1 MAADLVGGQ
10 ALVEGVMVRR
20 GDRWGAA
27 ARRADGSIATT
38 LQTARLALPRTRRVP
53 VLRGVGAL
61 IDSVRIGL
69 SAMEWSRRESAE
81 SGTSTAP
88 TARER
93 AVVGLVVTG
102 VVSVFLFVPVVAA
115 AAAAPLIGRGVAASV
130 AEGLVRLAL
139 FVGYLWLLSGLPGI
153 RRTLEYHGAE
163 HMVIA
168 AYEHGAMPTI
178 DQARC
183 HSPRHPRCGTDF
195 FLLIFAVSIVV
206 FAAVGALPAVWL
218 LISRVALA
226 PVTVGISYEILRI
239 GGGHGHG
246 VLARSMAAPGLF
258 LQRFT
263 TRLPDDAQ
271 IEVARAA
278 LMALVAV
285 DAEGADVLGA
295 PDADLVAP
303 RG

>member
-93 AVVGLVVTG
+93 VVVGLVVTG
-102 VVSVFLFVPVVAA
+102 VAQV
-115 AAAAPLIGRGVAASV
+115 
-130 AEGLVRLAL
+130 
-139 FVGYLWLLSGLPGI
+139 LLG
-153 RRTLEYHGAE
+153 
-163 HMVIA
+163 
-168 AYEHGAMPTI
+168 
-178 DQARC
+178 
-183 HSPRHPRCGTDF
+183 
-195 FLLIFAVSIVV
+195 
-206 FAAVGALPAVWL
+206 
-218 LISRVALA
+218 
-226 PVTVGISYEILRI
+226 
-239 GGGHGHG
+239 
-246 VLARSMAAPGLF
+246 
-258 LQRFT
+258 
-263 TRLPDDAQ
+263 
-271 IEVARAA
+271 
-278 LMALVAV
+278 
-285 DAEGADVLGA
+285 DAEPAS
-295 PDADLVAP
+295 
-303 RG
+303 